1 MNRETGSLWDPP
13 PRRNVWLAAA
23 SALWLGA
30 SAAADPP
37 PTAGWSHI
45 GADAGGS
52 RYTALGA

>member
-1 MNRETGSLWDPP
+1 MNRERGSLRDPL
-13 PRRNVWLAAA
+13 PRRKAWLAAA
-23 SALWLGA
+23 SARWLGA
-30 SAAADPP
+30 SAVADPA